1 MRGSVRRT
9 LLSSSVGAAAAGLL
23 LYIWFEGGS
32 VGWLDG
38 AVRDRPVL
46 T

>member
-1 MRGSVRRT
+1 VRHT
-9 LLSSSVGAAAAGLL
+9 LISSSVEAGAAMLLVLL

-38 AVRDRPVL
+38 AVRDRPVV